1 MSLVQSKTKR
11 KRKKEPILETLSVWL
26 QWKWA
31 KTMGVVSE
39 EAIDEFL
46 ELIDQGLTFYLF
58 PFLLL
63 LVITK
68 LGNNL
73 YQLRSHWRKHLRYVV
88 FLSLSLKMGQ
98 PPFNRF

>member
-1 MSLVQSKTKR
+1 
-11 KRKKEPILETLSVWL
+11 
-26 QWKWA
+26 
-31 KTMGVVSE
+31 MGVVSE

-46 ELIDQGLTFYLF
+46 ELIDQGLTFSLFYLF

-73 YQLRSHWRKHLRYVV
+73 YQLRSH
-88 FLSLSLKMGQ
+88 
-98 PPFNRF
+98 

>member
-1 MSLVQSKTKR
+1 
-11 KRKKEPILETLSVWL
+11 
-26 QWKWA
+26 
-31 KTMGVVSE
+31 MGVVSE
-39 EAIDEFL
+39 EAIDGFL

-73 YQLRSHWRKHLRYVV
+73 YQLRSH
-88 FLSLSLKMGQ
+88 
-98 PPFNRF
+98 